1 MESCSD
7 TTNAPLMCG
16 GARVELPT
24 AVVRLCLAPAP
35 SHIVQAGA
43 YDVCEVEYC
52 LSFSS
57 TAWRCVRIITG
68 NAVYEMALDS

>member
-1 MESCSD
+1 M
-7 TTNAPLMCG
+7 
-16 GARVELPT
+16 
-24 AVVRLCLAPAP
+24 
-35 SHIVQAGA
+35 
-43 YDVCEVEYC
+43 CEVEYC